1 VEAKVDLPSDQRH
14 LLQVIFDRFH
24 ETGDWPLEADL
35 RYELDQADD
44 GLDIPDVA
52 RRLVPGYAYV
62 QSGEIPATLTIHGV
76 AASTGSEGELQDLLA
91 VTQYAYRRYRD
102 GHGKGRFTD
111 ADLATDMGMD
121 ELQVRRVQKLLGGLP
136 WDGGGGGDAGGGSW
150 YRIVGSDIVLFKR
163 VQTVAELMAA
173 IPLPQRLD
181 PIATREARA
190 AHAAGL
196 LDAPVRPAPESSR
209 RYPYDVALSFAGE
222 QRPYLEQVAAGL
234 KSHGVKVFY
243 DSYERVTLWGKD
255 LYTHLD
261 DVYQNQARFVVLFG
275 SAEYASKV
283 WTKHELRSA
292 QARALNEKGEYILP
306 ARFDDTKIPGGP
318 IHSRL
323 HRPPPGFP

>member
-1 VEAKVDLPSDQRH
+1 VDLPSDQRH

-24 ETGDWPLEADL
+24 ETGEWPLEADL

-234 KSHGVKVFY
+234 KSHGLVHALGRRLSKPGALRCALWFG
-243 DSYERVTLWGKD
+243 RVRLKSVD
-255 LYTHLD
+255 
-261 DVYQNQARFVVLFG
+261 QARTAERP
-275 SAEYASKV
+275 SAGPEREGRVHPAGALRR
-283 WTKHELRSA
+283 HEDTGWSHPLSATSTSARFPLRSCL
-292 QARALNEKGEYILP
+292 R
-306 ARFDDTKIPGGP
+306 
-318 IHSRL
+318 
-323 HRPPPGFP
+323 